1 MPSDRIIKREA
12 RIDWL
17 PIFLYLFIVIFGW
30 MNVYAATR
38 PIDDEEIFRFASN
51 YGRQAIWIGI
61 SLLAALVI
69 MLFDSK
75 FFPAFAY
82 PIYLTGILFLLAVL
96 VVGQEVAGSKS
107 WFVIT
112 EAVKFQPSEFAK
124 FATAIGLAKFMG
136 EKTFS
141 FSATSRINKI
151 HFDNIKSWP
160 LLPFRLIGVTS
171 TEGGF
176 ALMMFMIPAALILL
190 QNDTG
195 STMAFASLFLIF
207 YREGVTGA
215 ILVAGIIM
223 AALFLLNVVVDEIY
237 LIIPVAVIGAVITLL
252 FVFRRYFKAG
262 ILAAF
267 LTLITVGFVMGSNYI
282 LDNLKPHQKN
292 RVEVLMG
299 VKKDLKGAGYNVNQ
313 SKIALGSGG
322 LTGKG
327 FLQGTQ
333 TKYRF
338 VPKQYTDFIFS
349 AVGEEWGFLGA
360 GMLILAFVVLL
371 CRIVLRAERQRSRFS
386 RIYGY
391 SVASILFAHF
401 ALNVGMAIG
410 IMPTIG
416 IPLPMV
422 SYGGSSLFSF
432 TILLFVFIKLDSN
445 RSDVMG

>member
-1 MPSDRIIKREA
+1 MRPERSIKREA
-12 RIDWL
+12 KVDWML
-17 PIFLYLFIVIFGW
+17 VLLYLFIVVFGW

-38 PIDDEEIFRFASN
+38 PNDDDELFRFATA

-61 SLLAALVI
+61 SLVAALVI

-82 PIYLTGILFLLAVL
+82 PIYLTGIFFLLAVL

-112 EAVKFQPSEFAK
+112 EAIKFQPSEFAK

-136 EKTFS
+136 EKNFS
-141 FSATSRINKI
+141 FTTTSRLNKI
-151 HFDNIKSWP
+151 EGDNMKSWP
-160 LLPFRLIGVTS
+160 FLPFRLIGINS
-171 TEGGF
+171 LEGGF
-176 ALMMFMIPAALILL
+176 SMMLFLVPAALILL

-195 STMAFASLFLIF
+195 STMAFAALFLVF

-215 ILVAGIIM
+215 ILVAGIVM
-223 AALFLLNVVVDEIY
+223 ATLFLLSVVVAQVY
-237 LIIPVAVIGAVITLL
+237 LIIPVAAIGIIISVLL
-252 FVFRRYFKAG
+252 FFRRYWKIG
-262 ILAAF
+262 LLTTL
-267 LTLITVGFVMGSNYI
+267 LTLLAVGFIMGSRLI

-360 GMLILAFVVLL
+360 GMLILAFVTLL
-371 CRIVLRAERQRSRFS
+371 VRIVLRAEKQRSRFS

-445 RSDVMG
+445 RSDVLG

>member
-1 MPSDRIIKREA
+1 MPKDRSVKREA
-12 RIDWL
+12 RVDWL
-17 PIFLYLFIVIFGW
+17 FIFLYLFIVVFGW
-30 MNVYAATR
+30 LNVYAATK
-38 PIDDEEIFRFASN
+38 PDDDVLFSFATA
-51 YGRQAIWIGI
+51 YGRQAVWIGI

-82 PIYLTGILFLLAVL
+82 PIYLTGILLLIAVL

-112 EAVKFQPSEFAK
+112 ESLKFQPSEFAK

-136 EKTFS
+136 EKNFS
-141 FSATSRINKI
+141 FLSSSKMNRIELANP
-151 HFDNIKSWP
+151 KSWA
-160 LLPFRLIGVTS
+160 LLPFRSIGVTS
-171 TEGGF
+171 VEGGF
-176 ALMMFMIPAALILL
+176 ALLLFIIPAALILL
-190 QNDTG
+190 ENDTG
-195 STMAFASLFLIF
+195 STMAFSALFLVF

-215 ILVAGIIM
+215 IIITAISL
-223 AALFLLNVVVDEIY
+223 AALFLLNVIIDELY
-237 LIIPVAVIGAVITLL
+237 LIIPVAAIGLL
-252 FVFRRYFKAG
+252 FTAFLFFRKNFKIG
-262 ILAAF
+262 ILV
-267 LTLITVGFVMGSNYI
+267 TLITGAAVGFIFMSNYI
-282 LDNLKPHQKN
+282 LDNLKPHQKA

-299 VKKDLKGAGYNVNQ
+299 VRKDLKGAGYNVNQ
-313 SKIALGSGG
+313 SKIAIGSGG

-327 FLQGTQ
+327 FLDGTQ

-360 GMLILAFVVLL
+360 GLLIAAYVLLL
-371 CRIVLRAERQRSRFS
+371 CRLVIKAEKQRSRFS

-445 RSDVMG
+445 RSDVMS

>member
-1 MPSDRIIKREA
+1 MTERPLKREA

-17 PIFLYLFIVIFGW
+17 PVFLYLFIVVFGW
-30 MNVYAATR
+30 LNVFAATR
-38 PIDDEEIFRFASN
+38 PDTDDFVFSLSSN
-51 YGRQAIWIGI
+51 YGRQAMWIGF
-61 SLLAALVI
+61 SLVAALVI

-82 PIYLTGILFLLAVL
+82 PIYITGILLLAAVL

-112 EAVKFQPSEFAK
+112 ETIKFQPSEFAK
-124 FATAIGLAKFMG
+124 FATALGLAKYMG
-136 EKTFS
+136 KKNFS
-141 FSATSRINKI
+141 FLSTSRHNRIGTANPG
-151 HFDNIKSWP
+151 SWFF
-160 LLPFRLIGVTS
+160 LPFRLIGVTS
-171 TEGGF
+171 MEGAF
-176 ALMMFMIPAALILL
+176 ALILFLVPSALILL
-190 QNDTG
+190 ENDTG
-195 STMAFASLFLIF
+195 STMAFAALFLVF
-207 YREGVTGA
+207 YREGISGI
-215 ILVAGIIM
+215 ILVAGVVM

-237 LIIPVAVIGAVITLL
+237 IIIPVSAIGLSGALYL
-252 FVFRRYFKAG
+252 FFRRNIKPGLIVVVLTA
-262 ILAAF
+262 LA
-267 LTLITVGFVMGSNYI
+267 VGFIFMSNYI
-282 LDNLKPHQKN
+282 LDNLKPHQKT
-292 RVEVLMG
+292 RIEVLMG

-313 SKIALGSGG
+313 SKIAIGSGG

-327 FLQGTQ
+327 FLNGTQ

-360 GMLILAFVVLL
+360 GLLIVAYVLLL
-371 CRIVLRAERQRSRFS
+371 CRIVLRAEKQRSRFS

-445 RSDVMG
+445 RNEILW

>member
-1 MPSDRIIKREA
+1 MTDRSLKREA

-17 PIFLYLFIVIFGW
+17 PVFLYLFIVVFGW
-30 MNVYAATR
+30 FNVFAATR
-38 PIDDEEIFRFASN
+38 PDTDDFIFSMSTN
-51 YGRQAIWIGI
+51 YGRQAMWIGF
-61 SLLAALVI
+61 SLVAALVI

-82 PIYLTGILFLLAVL
+82 PIYITGILLLAAVL

-112 EAVKFQPSEFAK
+112 EAIKFQPSEFAK
-124 FATAIGLAKFMG
+124 FATALGLAKYMG
-136 EKTFS
+136 EKNFS
-141 FSATSRINKI
+141 FLSTSRYNRIETANP
-151 HFDNIKSWP
+151 KSWVFLP
-160 LLPFRLIGVTS
+160 LRLIGITS
-171 TEGGF
+171 MEGAF
-176 ALMMFMIPAALILL
+176 ALILFLVPAALILL
-190 QNDTG
+190 ENDTG
-195 STMAFASLFLIF
+195 STMAFAALFLVF
-207 YREGVTGA
+207 YREGVTGI
-215 ILVAGIIM
+215 ILVAGIVM

-237 LIIPVAVIGAVITLL
+237 LIIPVSAIGLL
-252 FVFRRYFKAG
+252 GALYLFFRRNIKPG
-262 ILAAF
+262 LIVVILTA
-267 LTLITVGFVMGSNYI
+267 ITVGFIFMSNYI
-282 LDNLKPHQKN
+282 LDNLKPHQKT

-313 SKIALGSGG
+313 SKIAIGSGG
-322 LTGKG
+322 LAGKG
-327 FLQGTQ
+327 FLNGTQ

-360 GMLILAFVVLL
+360 GLLIAAYVLLL
-371 CRIVLRAERQRSRFS
+371 CRIILRAEKQRSRFS

-445 RSDVMG
+445 RNEILW